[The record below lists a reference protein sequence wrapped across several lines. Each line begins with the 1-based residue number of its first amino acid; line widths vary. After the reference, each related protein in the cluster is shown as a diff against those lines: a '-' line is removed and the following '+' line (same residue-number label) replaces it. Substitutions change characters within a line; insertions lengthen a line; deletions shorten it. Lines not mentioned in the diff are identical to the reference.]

1 MRRVITIRIE
11 IPDGLDVRLGPPLE
25 QDAGEQLPPPR
36 GAYGPVAVVALPATR
51 NGTSLDACPIH
62 RLPWRTVPA
71 GVSKKTGRGYA
82 AFACCPEPGCD
93 QRPQ

>member
-11 IPDGLDVRLGPPLE
+11 IPDGLDVRFGPPPQHE
-25 QDAGEQLPPPR
+25 GDEPLPPPR
-36 GAYGPVAVVALPATR
+36 GPYGPVAVVVSPAIR
-51 NGTSLDACPIH
+51 NGAALGACPIH

-71 GVSKKTGRGYA
+71 GVSKKTGRAYA